1 MLTELHKE
9 WLSLRAG
16 AAMMIDAIYIYIHT
30 TTVYFLVI
38 QVVLRLSPKS
48 SIL

>member
-16 AAMMIDAIYIYIHT
+16 AAVMIDAIYIHT